1 MHGLV
6 AEVGEQRVIEECG
19 DIRAQDAANWN
30 ALRSSNVLAT
40 IFIPIGRPPAVGS
53 RAVCA

>member
-6 AEVGEQRVIEECG
+6 AEVGEQRAIEECG

-40 IFIPIGRPPAVGS
+40 IFISIGRPPAVGS
-53 RAVCA
+53 RAICA